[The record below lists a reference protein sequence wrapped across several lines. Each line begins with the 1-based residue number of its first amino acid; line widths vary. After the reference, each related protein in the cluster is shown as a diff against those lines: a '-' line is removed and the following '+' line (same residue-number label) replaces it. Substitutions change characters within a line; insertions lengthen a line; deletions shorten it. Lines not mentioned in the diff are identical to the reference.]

1 MEKKITM
8 PLTAEKAAELHC
20 GDNVLLSGVIY
31 TGRDAAHKRLTELI
45 DAGKEL
51 PFDVKDSV
59 IYYVGPAPAK
69 PGQVIGSAGPT
80 TSYRMDAY
88 EPALL
93 DLGLKGM
100 IGKGKRSPEVIES
113 MKKNGAVYFGAI
125 GGCGALLAKC
135 IKKAEVIC
143 YEDLGAEAVRRL
155 EVENLPAVVVID
167 SKGNNLYE
175 EGRKNYLAAEK

>member
-59 IYYVGPAPAK
+59 IY
-69 PGQVIGSAGPT
+69 
-80 TSYRMDAY
+80 
-88 EPALL
+88 
-93 DLGLKGM
+93 
-100 IGKGKRSPEVIES
+100 
-113 MKKNGAVYFGAI
+113 
-125 GGCGALLAKC
+125 
-135 IKKAEVIC
+135 
-143 YEDLGAEAVRRL
+143 
-155 EVENLPAVVVID
+155 
-167 SKGNNLYE
+167 
-175 EGRKNYLAAEK
+175 